1 MGERSVTQDQEDSDF
16 RKALAERD
24 LVKGLRLSSRI
35 LSEERIREIV
45 DRFLTE

>member
-1 MGERSVTQDQEDSDF
+1 MSSDQEDSDF

-24 LVKGLRLSSRI
+24 LERGLRLSSRI
-35 LSEERIREIV
+35 LSEERIREVV